1 MFANRWERL
10 RRRLCEFAFEEL
22 TMDLMLNGKRA
33 LVTGGSKGIGRAI
46 ARQLALEGA
55 DVVIAAR
62 NQAELDAAAAEL
74 ARETGRKIVG
84 LTVDTQDDASVK
96 AVVAGTVA
104 ALGGLDILV
113 NAAAKPGGQ
122 ATPPKLAEITDA
134 LFFDDVNVKVMGYL
148 RMAREAA
155 PVMAANGW
163 GRIINIS
170 GLAARLTGSTIGS
183 IRNVA
188 VAALTKNL
196 ADELGPHGINVT
208 VVHPGTT
215 RTEKTLG
222 VIAARVAASG
232 LAPEEVERRMAANV
246 TIGRLVDMAE
256 VADIVAFLASPRS
269 VAINGDA
276 IACGGGSKG
285 AIHY

>member
-1 MFANRWERL
+1 
-10 RRRLCEFAFEEL
+10 
-22 TMDLMLNGKRA
+22 MDLMLNGKRA

-46 ARQLALEGA
+46 ARQLALEGV

-74 ARETGRKIVG
+74 AQETGRKIVG
-84 LTVDTQDDASVK
+84 LAVDTQDDASVK
-96 AVVAGTVA
+96 AVVAGTIA

-155 PVMAANGW
+155 PVMAAGGW

-196 ADELGPHGINVT
+196 ADELGPKGINVT
-208 VVHPGTT
+208 
-215 RTEKTLG
+215 
-222 VIAARVAASG
+222 
-232 LAPEEVERRMAANV
+232 
-246 TIGRLVDMAE
+246 
-256 VADIVAFLASPRS
+256 
-269 VAINGDA
+269 
-276 IACGGGSKG
+276 
-285 AIHY
+285 

>member
-1 MFANRWERL
+1 
-10 RRRLCEFAFEEL
+10 
-22 TMDLMLNGKRA
+22 MDLMLNGKRA

-46 ARQLALEGA
+46 ARQLALEGV
-55 DVVIAAR
+55 DLVIAAR
-62 NQAELDAAAAEL
+62 NQAELDTAAAEL
-74 ARETGRKIVG
+74 ARETGRKVIG

-96 AVVAGTVA
+96 GLIAGTVA

-122 ATPPKLAEITDA
+122 APPPKLAEITDA

-148 RMAREAA
+148 RTAREAA
-155 PVMAANGW
+155 PIMAAAGW

-196 ADELGPHGINVT
+196 ADELGPKGINVT
-208 VVHPGTT
+208 VVHPGTI
-215 RTEKTLG
+215 RTEKTAS
-222 VIAARVAASG
+222 VVAARAAATG
-232 LAPEEVERRMAANV
+232 LEAEEIERRMAANI
-246 TIGRLVDMAE
+246 TIGRIVEAAE

-276 IACGGGSKG
+276 IACGGGMKG